1 MYYSQVEIEDLDH
14 DDQEPWQISQPSCIT
29 TDDVMVQYLKT
40 NKKIPQNIHQ
50 PAEFRFNES
59 VNSQF
64 TLKELVPTENSC
76 IQCDVQLRRQELRSI
91 QIVFMNRI
99 DTDEELWLI
108 MAGDPLIPLTFLIPA
123 LRDRE
128 GFYSGEV
135 IIQTIERRSYV
146 ATRDTKFRHNNMVE
160 DPGMYNK

>member
-1 MYYSQVEIEDLDH
+1 MQCSTGRRYCNHKLLVKWYLFQEIPEMYNSQVEIEEDLDH
-14 DDQEPWQISQPSCIT
+14 DDQEPWQISQPTGIT

-59 VNSQF
+59 VNSPF

-99 DTDEELWLI
+99 DT
-108 MAGDPLIPLTFLIPA
+108 G
-123 LRDRE
+123 
-128 GFYSGEV
+128 
-135 IIQTIERRSYV
+135 
-146 ATRDTKFRHNNMVE
+146 K
-160 DPGMYNK
+160 K